1 MPATPGSPCSV
12 TPPGSLKPAREA
24 LPLQKISHQN
34 VKGPGKLET
43 AEGGGE
49 LHPETPQQQTNNR
62 TTPGLWVCLD
72 WTTEKGL
79 NSLCP
84 TGD

>member
-43 AEGGGE
+43 AEAGGGE
-49 LHPETPQQQTNNR
+49 LHPETP
-62 TTPGLWVCLD
+62 
-72 WTTEKGL
+72 
-79 NSLCP
+79 
-84 TGD
+84 